1 LPTRDTGCIGEEG
14 IEEGIG
20 WSKYSWAQFDAWV
33 ERELRGRGVDPFP
46 RGVNTCRKGSEGLV
60 CANCVSDE
68 LGRQYE
74 KVEGTCVSCSS
85 FPFGGALVTFAMY
98 LAMCLFFVHKSRR
111 IETGVDCDTH
121 ISSSI
126 IGILVFFMQTATL
139 LPRDTL
145 ELGLPNMV
153 GSMAGTTFKYLMTLL
168 TFWPDSPDDDSDRCF
183 SSGNFVVDYF
193 AKYLVPVFTLLM
205 TWVLSKKVVRLK
217 KRQVR
222 MAMLFSVQFGL
233 FPVIMRSVSLFFCRD
248 DLREFYK
255 AGKPPA
261 PVIFGS
267 PSMQSLWSS
276 GGEEPRAENMP
287 AECRN
292 PPTELSEDS
301 VCHLD
306 WSSNRLRLDP
316 EQVCSGAGYYVS
328 TFFAGLIFAFCAI
341 GFPIQL
347 YRILDTKMKQHE
359 KLLRISMYMKYGI
372 ERGKTMIVNDPSWKS
387 SHSPEFAA
395 LDAFSFLYYPLR
407 RERYWWAIVWI
418 FRPAL
423 IAIVYSARDRHTLVT
438 FGIADWRVW
447 AVVILMIYN
456 TIQATVR
463 PFKHLNES
471 QLDATSVL
479 LLMLLFVMSIN
490 LDMMRYNVGSDDETL
505 VRLVAWFAMAILFLV
520 VAASVHSKRRT
531 DKSIRRK
538 IARQHWKLAWT
549 NMSAESDPFA
559 QILDDDTTSSDSL
572 IGTKHGKALRK
583 VSNIGVRTRLPIF
596 EQIDVDGSEE
606 ISVQE
611 FLHWWHLRTL
621 RRAKDQADNSDS
633 IGKLAEEL
641 FHQHDADKSGLV
653 SRVEFEGILAELRT
667 KHEADQDAIK
677 RRQPLEERQAALQQE
692 KDRVLAHIDHFPRF
706 TVTQA
711 LSEPDEEGKQLE
723 YHRVDMRPPTPKT
736 PKAPEGSPS
745 ETTPGAAE
753 VEQANPL
760 HQAGASFEVEVG
772 KDSSSSVDNDGVPII
787 TLPARRR
794 NKTQQPTSSAG
805 GAATDSSTSATTEGG
820 STPTVQEIFD
830 EVDADGS
837 GEISIDEVS
846 SWWTKHGGDERLL
859 PKLEEAFGI
868 VEYRDG
874 VAGVSLSEFEEVVLV
889 VAMDDWEL
897 AKDPATGRQYYVNR
911 ITRESSWKEPNKACV
926 GAFLAAAGISRTQAS
941 VQLGLEQ
948 RRHTRRRQ
956 RPLPVAAAVE
966 VAAGTGGAGGAG
978 AAQPPPLITPPRR
991 NRARSAALMVASN
1004 QAIAMPPRKSPG
1016 ANRSSGAQQQQA
1028 SGDDHS
1034 VPATPPGGS
1043 LAKSPRKD
1051 KDLAAV
1057 SSPTTLQEAKA
1068 KRRAAKQASQNT
1080 IATPPRTA
1088 RQQQRSSSGERGG
1101 AEAARSSAAGLAL
1114 GVFGKQTTSTTG
1126 GASGGKAPPAA
1137 AQQCVPASALAES
1150 SLVSSILSAVRSAGD
1165 ASGGSDG
1172 GIQAEAF
1179 SAFLDSSK
1187 SQQLVLMDTL
1197 ALKRHF
1203 KQSFASSAQAGRLSV
1218 EELRQSLGELVSSEY
1233 IQGLDPKSGRPYY
1246 VDKKTRA
1253 TAWVIDAHAVD
1264 ACLGRFFDL

>member
-1 LPTRDTGCIGEEG
+1 
-14 IEEGIG
+14 
-20 WSKYSWAQFDAWV
+20 
-33 ERELRGRGVDPFP
+33 
-46 RGVNTCRKGSEGLV
+46 
-60 CANCVSDE
+60 
-68 LGRQYE
+68 
-74 KVEGTCVSCSS
+74 
-85 FPFGGALVTFAMY
+85 
-98 LAMCLFFVHKSRR
+98 
-111 IETGVDCDTH
+111 
-121 ISSSI
+121 
-126 IGILVFFMQTATL
+126 
-139 LPRDTL
+139 
-145 ELGLPNMV
+145 
-153 GSMAGTTFKYLMTLL
+153 
-168 TFWPDSPDDDSDRCF
+168 
-183 SSGNFVVDYF
+183 
-193 AKYLVPVFTLLM
+193 
-205 TWVLSKKVVRLK
+205 
-217 KRQVR
+217 
-222 MAMLFSVQFGL
+222 
-233 FPVIMRSVSLFFCRD
+233 
-248 DLREFYK
+248 
-255 AGKPPA
+255 
-261 PVIFGS
+261 
-267 PSMQSLWSS
+267 
-276 GGEEPRAENMP
+276 
-287 AECRN
+287 
-292 PPTELSEDS
+292 
-301 VCHLD
+301 
-306 WSSNRLRLDP
+306 
-316 EQVCSGAGYYVS
+316 
-328 TFFAGLIFAFCAI
+328 
-341 GFPIQL
+341 
-347 YRILDTKMKQHE
+347 
-359 KLLRISMYMKYGI
+359 
-372 ERGKTMIVNDPSWKS
+372 
-387 SHSPEFAA
+387 
-395 LDAFSFLYYPLR
+395 
-407 RERYWWAIVWI
+407 
-418 FRPAL
+418 
-423 IAIVYSARDRHTLVT
+423 
-438 FGIADWRVW
+438 
-447 AVVILMIYN
+447 
-456 TIQATVR
+456 
-463 PFKHLNES
+463 
-471 QLDATSVL
+471 
-479 LLMLLFVMSIN
+479 
-490 LDMMRYNVGSDDETL
+490 
-505 VRLVAWFAMAILFLV
+505 
-520 VAASVHSKRRT
+520 
-531 DKSIRRK
+531 
-538 IARQHWKLAWT
+538 
-549 NMSAESDPFA
+549 
-559 QILDDDTTSSDSL
+559 
-572 IGTKHGKALRK
+572 
-583 VSNIGVRTRLPIF
+583 
-596 EQIDVDGSEE
+596 
-606 ISVQE
+606 
-611 FLHWWHLRTL
+611 
-621 RRAKDQADNSDS
+621 
-633 IGKLAEEL
+633 
-641 FHQHDADKSGLV
+641 
-653 SRVEFEGILAELRT
+653 
-667 KHEADQDAIK
+667 
-677 RRQPLEERQAALQQE
+677 
-692 KDRVLAHIDHFPRF
+692 
-706 TVTQA
+706 
-711 LSEPDEEGKQLE
+711 
-723 YHRVDMRPPTPKT
+723 
-736 PKAPEGSPS
+736 
-745 ETTPGAAE
+745 
-753 VEQANPL
+753 
-760 HQAGASFEVEVG
+760 
-772 KDSSSSVDNDGVPII
+772 
-787 TLPARRR
+787 
-794 NKTQQPTSSAG
+794 
-805 GAATDSSTSATTEGG
+805 
-820 STPTVQEIFD
+820 VQEIFD

-1016 ANRSSGAQQQQA
+1016 ASRASGAQQQQA

-1051 KDLAAV
+1051 KDLAAA

-1114 GVFGKQTTSTTG
+1114 GVFGKQTTSATG